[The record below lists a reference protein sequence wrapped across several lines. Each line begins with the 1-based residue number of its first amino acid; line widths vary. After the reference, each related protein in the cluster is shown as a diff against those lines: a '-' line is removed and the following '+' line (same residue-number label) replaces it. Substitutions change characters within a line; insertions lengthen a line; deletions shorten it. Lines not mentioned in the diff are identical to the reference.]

1 MPPLPELKA
10 TASKTASAPLTPH
23 ILVVDDDVAMS
34 EQMERLFSHEGYKV
48 TVAYRAEQASE
59 LLEKEDVDLVVT
71 DVRLP
76 GINGVELTKR
86 IVERWSDV
94 PVIVVA
100 GYGDI
105 DTAVEVLKLGASDF
119 LVKPFSA
126 AALHEATQVG
136 LEKARLFMEI
146 RHLRHRLKES
156 PLHRK
161 MQLYS
166 LDKKSFSRH
175 I

>member
-119 LVKPFSA
+119 LVTPFSA

-136 LEKARLFMEI
+136 LENARSFMEI